1 MTISQLIWHS
11 YGGPISSTAR
21 TATEI
26 QARREEHRI
35 RLMALCRAV
44 GIGIDWEEVNTAMLV
59 IFGLPES
66 QQTAEN
72 YDAVYRCV
80 STHGRLPG
88 TMDELEAMQLVRGPL
103 GASITLEITPEM
115 REVIRAGQD
124 AILQALRG
132 ASFEDVDSFGNSA
145 SVLSFRVPHMPIC
158 GAIGNTAC
166 AHNAESPHLRCAVN
180 PCGPC
185 EGCPEFEAKP

>member
-1 MTISQLIWHS
+1 MSSQISQFIWHS

-26 QARREEHRI
+26 QARREEYRI

-44 GIGIDWEEVNTAMLV
+44 DIGIDWEDVKTAMLV

-66 QQTAEN
+66 QQAAEN

-80 STHGRLPG
+80 SNHGRLPES
-88 TMDELEAMQLVRGPL
+88 MDELEAMQQWGP
-103 GASITLEITPEM
+103 GP
-115 REVIRAGQD
+115 GYPF
-124 AILQALRG
+124 LRG
-132 ASFEDVDSFGNSA
+132 RAERFGWT
-145 SVLSFRVPHMPIC
+145 RT
-158 GAIGNTAC
+158 IGNTAC
-166 AHNAESPHLRCAVN
+166 ANNAESPHLRCAVN